1 MNAHWRYVMNFNN
14 IINHL
19 KLWCINK
26 AEVYKKVHEER
37 RGSTCVGYLVAYE
50 LSFKLSTLID
60 KTYESVED
68 LKRDI
73 RILIDVHYEPYILKP
88 ENSVAQYIIDKINQ
102 EFHEYLEEV
111 LSNRETLSATDLPYT
126 RVIVGSEAA
135 ELQDKFRSIWG
146 YVNTSYW
153 FPLMG
158 DEPKEIQEKFFI
170 MLNYFEPYMKQFEQI
185 IGLPQTHLYCYGE
198 DSYRPQ
204 NCIETVELI
213 EYGGLEIIYTDKDFS
228 WAVYF
233 SHENTVA
240 FAGSIVPKVKELLS
254 NEKDHW
260 DKLEWDWT

>member
-1 MNAHWRYVMNFNN
+1 MNFNN

-26 AEVYKKVHEER
+26 AETYQKVHKEH
-37 RGSTCVGYLVAYE
+37 RGITYVGSLVAYE
-50 LSFKLSTLID
+50 LDFKLSTLID
-60 KTYESVED
+60 KTYESIEN

-73 RILIDVHYEPYILKP
+73 QIFIDVHYEPDILKP
-88 ENSVAQYIIDKINQ
+88 ENSVVQYIIDKINQ
-102 EFHEYLEEV
+102 EFYEHFEEV
-111 LSNRETLSATDLPYT
+111 LSKKEALSITDLPYT

-135 ELQDKFRSIWG
+135 ALQDKFLSVWG

-158 DEPKEIQEKFFI
+158 DEPKEIKEKFFI
-170 MLNYFEPYMKQFEQI
+170 MFNYFEPYMKQFEQI

-198 DSYRPQ
+198 DCHRPQ

-240 FAGSIVPKVKELLS
+240 FAGSIVPKVKELLLK
-254 NEKDHW
+254 EKEHW
-260 DKLEWDWT
+260 NKFEWDCA